1 MRGVVCTYRMRSFMA
16 FTRVALVCLVNL
28 VSGVACQLPSAPPK
42 TPVTPPNQSNQIDL
56 FIYLDQFLPQF
67 SGKLAAST
75 PGKTAFLRQEAE
87 QKLTGAQVIQ
97 PWKPATPPGTP
108 DDTFKAK
115 IPDMTLGNTHYQ
127 CEVTLRTAPGNQTLL
142 GTTFTLASI
151 DGQEIAETVDNFSEI
166 VTKHY
171 GEPTLTYEDAEGAEW
186 LFANGKLVMLIE
198 RGNDGNTFSG
208 VKSRITFRF
217 DPLSPD
223 DQVPGEIT
231 DRDRD

>member
-1 MRGVVCTYRMRSFMA
+1 MRGVSLACRARSFMA
-16 FTRVALVCLVNL
+16 FTRIALVCLISL
-28 VSGVACQLPSAPPK
+28 FTGAACQPLPT
-42 TPVTPPNQSNQIDL
+42 TPATPTTTPNQSRQSDL
-56 FIYLDQFLPQF
+56 FSYLDQFLPQF

-87 QKLTGAQVIQ
+87 QILKGATVLQ
-97 PWKPATPPGTP
+97 PWKPATPPATAE
-108 DDTFKAK
+108 DTLKAK
-115 IPDMTLGNTHYQ
+115 IPNVTLGNSHYQ
-127 CEVTLRTAPGNQTLL
+127 CEVTLRTSPGNQSLL
-142 GTTFTLASI
+142 GTTFTLTSI
-151 DGQEIAETVDNFSEI
+151 DGQEIAETVENFSEI

-208 VKSRITFRF
+208 IKSRITFRF

-223 DQVPGEIT
+223 DQIPGEIT

>member
-1 MRGVVCTYRMRSFMA
+1 MA
-16 FTRVALVCLVNL
+16 VTRIVLVCLV
-28 VSGVACQLPSAPPK
+28 GFFTGAACQLPSAAPK
-42 TPVTPPNQSNQIDL
+42 NPATPPNQSNQIDL

-87 QKLTGAQVIQ
+87 QILKGARVLQ
-97 PWKPATPPGTP
+97 PWKPAAPPETTE
-108 DDTFKAK
+108 DTFKAK
-115 IPDMTLGNTHYQ
+115 IPDLTLGNSHYQ

-186 LFANGKLVMLIE
+186 LFANGKLVLLIE
-198 RGNDGNTFSG
+198 RGNDGNTLSG